1 MAGRGKGNEAQKRA
15 EIAGRRAIVAEEYRK
30 KKTTRQI
37 AEMLGCDHTT
47 VVRDVKA
54 IIAERRKHAQID
66 IEDALAN
73 EIAGQNASEANLLA
87 IAEDAEQTPATRIAA
102 EAALVRVRGERAK
115 LQGLYAAQRVEL
127 TGKDGGPID
136 VRNYHAELASV
147 LDKVFAAGAPPA
159 VHGEPEPSD
168 GEEAGDGLG
177 DPLSEGQPAPT

>member
-1 MAGRGKGNEAQKRA
+1 MTGAGHGNTAQQNA
-15 EIAGRRAIVAEEYRK
+15 EIALRRSVVAEEYRK

-37 AEMLGCDHTT
+37 AEMLGCAHAT

-54 IIAERRKHAQID
+54 IIAERQRRAQTN
-66 IEDALAN
+66 IEVALAN
-73 EIAGQNASEANLLA
+73 ELAAYDASEANMIA
-87 IAEDAEQTPATRIAA
+87 IAEDPEQPANTRINAEQAIKGIRSD
-102 EAALVRVRGERAK
+102 RAK
-115 LQGLYAAQRVEL
+115 VLGLYAAQRVEL

-147 LDKVFAAGAPPA
+147 LDKVFTAGAPPA
-159 VHGEPEPSD
+159 VHGEPEPPD

>member
-1 MAGRGKGNEAQKRA
+1 VTGAGHGNTAQQNA
-15 EIAGRRAIVAEEYRK
+15 EIALRRSVVAEEYRK

-37 AEMLGCDHTT
+37 AEMLGCAHAT

-54 IIAERRKHAQID
+54 IIAERRKQAQID

-87 IAEDAEQTPATRIAA
+87 IAEDEEQTPATRIAA

-127 TGKDGGPID
+127 TGKDGGPISVSD
-136 VRNYHAELASV
+136 YRSELASV
-147 LDKVFAAGAPPA
+147 LAKVIAARGDRPLP
-159 VHGEPEPSD
+159 GQLEPE
-168 GEEAGDGLG
+168 GAEAPGDGLG